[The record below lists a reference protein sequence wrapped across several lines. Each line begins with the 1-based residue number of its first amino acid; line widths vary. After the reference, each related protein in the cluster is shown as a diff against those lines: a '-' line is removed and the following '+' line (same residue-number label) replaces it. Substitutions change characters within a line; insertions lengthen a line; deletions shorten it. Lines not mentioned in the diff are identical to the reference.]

1 MQRFFTYGRKR
12 RKVQDVSDVRLPV
25 GAEPMD
31 VERETVI
38 VITIFVKKMPALVGA
53 GIIYRDIVMNN
64 VKILNPN
71 AVIAKHMILI
81 PVMRKSRR
89 TWVYAITSKDPLPRS
104 KEHHKM

>member
-1 MQRFFTYGRKR
+1 
-12 RKVQDVSDVRLPV
+12 
-25 GAEPMD
+25 MD

-89 TWVYAITSKDPLPRS
+89 TWVYAITSKRS
-104 KEHHKM
+104 LAKAEGTS

>member
-53 GIIYRDIVMNN
+53 GIISRDVVMNN
-64 VKILNPN
+64 VKILHPT

-89 TWVYAITSKDPLPRS
+89 TWVYAITAKRS
-104 KEHHKM
+104 LAKAEGTS